1 MAFEDF
7 VAFFEAQGY
16 AERDTLALAILALEA
31 EGGETEITGG
41 LIW

>member
-1 MAFEDF
+1 MRFEDF
-7 VAFFEAQGY
+7 VAYFEAQGY
-16 AERDTLALAILALEA
+16 TEGETLALAALALEA